1 MKSKSLF
8 FISFIIMI
16 IVLILMGINFYVF
29 PFSDM
34 AVRGIG
40 IIMLID
46 LFTLIF
52 SMVRFI
58 NSRN

>member
-1 MKSKSLF
+1 MKNKSLF
-8 FISFIIMI
+8 FISFIVMI
-16 IVLILMGINFYVF
+16 IALLLMGINFFVF

-46 LFTLIF
+46 LFTLTF
-52 SMVRFI
+52 SMVRLF
-58 NSRN
+58 NSGN

>member
-1 MKSKSLF
+1 MNSKPLFSVSL
-8 FISFIIMI
+8 IIMI
-16 IVLILMGINFYVF
+16 IALILMGINFYAFSF
-29 PFSDM
+29 PDM

-46 LFTLIF
+46 LFTLTF
-52 SMVRFI
+52 SMVRFF

>member
-40 IIMLID
+40 IIILID